1 MLDPSRTSVSSD
13 ESSTQHENSHYHHS
27 KTTQSNNSSSVLRH
41 NQSSSSEA
49 TALIR
54 PSSFISFS
62 SGGGGVGKTSSVC
75 SLEDDMLDY
84 SDDELDSD
92 ISMDT
97 MDFDF
102 GVGGGN
108 STGANKNGNEIGDDG
123 VIRKSGSSAKKDKER
138 HTNGDGG
145 SISGNDG
152 DEGQEDVDK
161 VCVIKIKLN
170 EYFQSI

>member
-13 ESSTQHENSHYHHS
+13 ESSTQHENSHYHHHPKPS
-27 KTTQSNNSSSVLRH
+27 QSNSSSVLRH

-54 PSSFISFS
+54 PSSFISFG

-102 GVGGGN
+102 GVGGGS
-108 STGANKNGNEIGDDG
+108 STGDHKNGKEIGEDG
-123 VIRKSGSSAKKDKER
+123 VIRKSGSSGCSSAKRDKER
-138 HTNGDGG
+138 NKNGDG
-145 SISGNDG
+145 SMSGDDG
-152 DEGQEDVDK
+152 DEGQEDADK
-161 VCVIKIKLN
+161 VRKKSVNIV
-170 EYFQSI
+170 